1 MFVPQYPKH
10 YSSVLFRFKK
20 SNIGVAM
27 KKFYSWTLIIVI
39 ILCTFS
45 CGLLIFTFDPNGK
58 TKDDNASGDNIQIEQ
73 EIDWS
78 NVTISC
84 LGDSITYGQTIGKAY
99 PSVLQDILG
108 TKTCLNYGIGW
119 STCAV
124 VNDCTCHSGVT
135 NAHNAMCARYSQ
147 IAKSSD
153 IIAVMC
159 GVNDQGLAPLG
170 NIEDTGSN
178 TFYGS
183 MNILCSGLKSKY
195 SNSYIFFMTSFAYDN
210 CNDLGAMGV
219 VRKEYYHTA
228 VKQVCEKYDIDV
240 FDTFAKIDFST
251 TRDTT
256 DNVHPNQ
263 NFVTNVWTPQIAQ
276 FIKDNYK
283 K

>member
-1 MFVPQYPKH
+1 MIK
-10 YSSVLFRFKK
+10 SVKK
-20 SNIGVAM
+20 
-27 KKFYSWTLIIVI
+27 TLT
-39 ILCTFS
+39 ILCACLFFVIAFS
-45 CGLLIFTFDPNGK
+45 GVFLLFCNNNES
-58 TKDDNASGDNIQIEQ
+58 DNSSSTNSA
-73 EIDWS
+73 DWS

-84 LGDSITYGQTIGKAY
+84 LGDSITYGQTISKSY
-99 PSVLQDILG
+99 PSVLQEILG
-108 TKTCLNYGIGW
+108 AKACINYGIGW

-124 VNDCTCHSGVT
+124 VNNCSCHSGQT

-147 IAKSSD
+147 IANSSD
-153 IIAVMC
+153 VIAVMC
-159 GVNDQGLAPLG
+159 GVNDAGLAPLG
-170 NIEDTGSN
+170 DINDTGST

-183 MNILCSGLKSKY
+183 LNILCSGLKSKY

-210 CNDLGAMGV
+210 CNDLAEMGV
-219 VRKEYYHTA
+219 ARKEYYYTA
-228 VKQVCEKYDIDV
+228 VKQVCAKYDIDV
-240 FDTFAKIDFST
+240 FDTFNEIDFST